1 MAELNIVN
9 VAKIVGK
16 TSVANVANVV
26 ASATTANVLV
36 NIANSGNVIK
46 LNSMYCHNYG
56 NLMADITVR
65 YHRGGNTIHVAN
77 AMTIPQRTTL
87 SLIAKDMMT
96 YLEEG
101 DYLTASASANN
112 TLSLFISY
120 EQLS

>member
-16 TSVANVANVV
+16 TSVANIANIVSTV
-26 ASATTANVLV
+26 SAANVLV

-56 NLMADITVR
+56 NLMADVTVR
-65 YHRGGNTIHVAN
+65 YHRGGNTILVSN

-87 SLIAKDMMT
+87 SIIAKDMMT

-101 DYLTASASANN
+101 DYITAAASANN

>member
-65 YHRGGNTIHVAN
+65 YHRGANTIMVSN

-87 SLIAKDMMT
+87 SIIAKDMMT

-101 DYLTASASANN
+101 DYITAAASANN

>member
-65 YHRGGNTIHVAN
+65 YHRAGNTIHVAN